1 MNKIFNNKSILVTG
15 AGGTV
20 GSELIRQLLTNDM
33 YSPDEV
39 VGIDNNENSIFFLDQ
54 AYLDFENARFYVSDI
69 KNLEQLKSIF
79 QGIDIVFH
87 TAALKHVI
95 LSERSPDQFI
105 ETNVVG
111 IQNVILASKI
121 NNVEKVIFT
130 SSDKAVNPTNV
141 MGTSKLMGERLIT
154 AANSTKR
161 GKGPIFASTRF
172 GNVLGSSGSV
182 VPIFHNQIIN
192 GGPVTITDLAMTR
205 FIMSI
210 KEAVRL
216 VIDSS
221 IKARGGEV
229 FITKMPVVRIPDLA
243 KAMIELLAPKYGFDL
258 NKIEI
263 KEIGQKPGEK
273 IYEELMNNEEVRR
286 AVELKDYFS
295 VTPAFRS
302 IYNDITYD
310 YNDIQSSKVNKA
322 YISEEETKLDVEEIK
337 EILKENN
344 LLIKPDH
351 SISKTYQP
359 GDREQIN

>member
-1 MNKIFNNKSILVTG
+1 MNKLFKDKSILITG

-20 GSELIRQLLTNDM
+20 GSELIRHLLTNDM
-33 YSPDEV
+33 YSPNEV
-39 VGIDNNENSIFFLDQ
+39 VGLDNNENSIFFLDQ
-54 AYLDFENARFYVSDI
+54 AYLNFKNARFYVSDI
-69 KNLEQLKSIF
+69 KNLEELKSKF

-87 TAALKHVI
+87 AAALKHVI
-95 LSERSPDQFI
+95 LSERSPQQFI
-105 ETNVVG
+105 ETNVIGV
-111 IQNVILASKI
+111 QNVILAANI
-121 NNVEKVIFT
+121 NNIEKVIFT

-192 GGPVTITDLAMTR
+192 GGPVTITDQAMTR
-205 FIMSI
+205 FVMSI
-210 KEAVRL
+210 KDAVKL
-216 VIDSS
+216 LIDSS

-229 FITKMPVVRIPDLA
+229 FITKMPVVSIPDLA
-243 KAMIELLAPKYGFDL
+243 RAMIDLLAPKYGFDV

-263 KEIGQKPGEK
+263 REIGQKPGEK

-295 VTPAFRS
+295 VTPAFRG
-302 IYNDITYD
+302 IYNDIAYD

-337 EILKENN
+337 KILKENS
-344 LLIKPDH
+344 LLVKPDH
-351 SISKTYQP
+351 SIATTYQP
-359 GDREQIN
+359 VDREQKS